1 MKNVQANQRIETLRS
16 EIRKHDELYEQNK
29 PIIGDGEYDQ
39 LYYELLDLEKQYP
52 EFADENSPTQK
63 IYTIMVDELEKVRH
77 STFMGSQEKIKTWEG
92 VLNFVKRSIG
102 KVLAQL
108 KLDGLTLV
116 LTYENGIL
124 LQAVTRG
131 DGEVG
136 QNITHTVRTIKNLP
150 SVIPFKGHLEVR
162 MEGIIPFAE
171 FERINENGD
180 YSNPRNLVSG
190 TLGQLSA
197 KVAEE
202 RAVQGIVFDIITIDG
217 MTFRTISEQLAFLK
231 EQGFTTV
238 ESVTF
243 DQTDEGLAK
252 LEAHIQNIEKNVRK
266 ELPYM
271 IDGLVL
277 KFDDLDAKA
286 ELGSTSKT
294 PRWSVAYKFASLE
307 ATTKLIGL
315 EESVGRTGQ
324 ITPVYLLETVD
335 IDGTN
340 VSRASAANYG
350 DIQRRDI
357 RINDTV
363 VAIRA
368 NDVIPKVTAAIK
380 DVRTGNELV
389 ISSPTVCPSCGSP
402 TEFDGANLFCR
413 SEECE
418 PQMQGKIEHFASRKA
433 LNINTLG
440 ESTVETFFK
449 EGIVRHFLDLYN
461 LEEKE
466 EQICSLEGFGKKS
479 YAKLQK
485 ELERVKTE
493 PLHKVLIALSVKHLG
508 ETKSKDLSKVY
519 ADIDAI
525 LTASED
531 AEAFRVTLLALPD
544 FGNAITESLV
554 SFFTNPDSREML
566 RKMQAIGFTM
576 KSELLAKPEDANLPY
591 SGQTVVITGT
601 LEAMGRDE
609 AQAKLEALGAKVSGS
624 VSKKTSFVVVG
635 AEAGSKEQK
644 AIDLGVRIV
653 NEAEFLNMIGA

>member
-1 MKNVQANQRIETLRS
+1 MKNVQAKQRIETLRS
-16 EIRKHDELYEQNK
+16 EIRKHDELYEQSK

-63 IYTIMVDELEKVRH
+63 IYTIMLDELEKVRH

-92 VLNFVKRSIG
+92 VLNFLKRSIS

-108 KLDGLTLV
+108 KLDGLTVV
-116 LTYENGIL
+116 LTYEGGIL

-136 QNITHTVRTIKNLP
+136 QNITHTVRTIKNIP

-171 FERINENGD
+171 FERINENGE

-197 KVAEE
+197 KIAEE
-202 RAVQGIVFDIITIDG
+202 RAVQGIVFDIIAIEG
-217 MTFRTISEQLAFLK
+217 MTFKTISEQLAFLK
-231 EQGFTTV
+231 EQGFTIV
-238 ESVTF
+238 ESEAF
-243 DQTDEGLAK
+243 DQTEEGLAK
-252 LEAHIQNIEKNVRK
+252 LEAYIQNIEKNVRK
-266 ELPYM
+266 DLPYM

-277 KFDDLDAKA
+277 KFDNLDAQA

-294 PRWSVAYKFASLE
+294 PRWSIAYKFASLE
-307 ATTKLIGL
+307 ATTKLVGL

-350 DIQRRDI
+350 DIKRRDV

-363 VAIRA
+363 VVIRA

-389 ISSPTVCPSCGSP
+389 ISAPTVCPSCGSSA
-402 TEFDGANLFCR
+402 EFDGANLFCR
-413 SEECE
+413 GEECE
-418 PQMQGKIEHFASRKA
+418 PQMQGRIEHFASRKA

-508 ETKSKDLSKVY
+508 ESKSKELSKIF

-531 AEAFRVTLLALPD
+531 AEAFRATLLALPD
-544 FGNAITESLV
+544 FGNAITDSLV
-554 SFFTNPDSREML
+554 SFFTKPESRDML

-576 KSELLAKPEDANLPY
+576 KSELLAKPQDANLPY

-601 LEAMGRDE
+601 LDAMGRDE

-635 AEAGSKEQK
+635 KDAGSKEQK
-644 AIDLGVRIV
+644 AKNLGVRIV
-653 NEAEFLNMIGA
+653 GEEEFIQMIGA